1 MAHLEMMHVPYTGG
15 SQALTAVAAGDAQLY
30 FPGLPVC
37 LPLVKAGK
45 VRALAVTSK
54 MRSPALPDVPT
65 MAEAGVPGYETVLW
79 YGIYA
84 PASMPDAVVKRIS
97 ADIHKALQ
105 APDVKEKLSGA
116 GIGVVGDTPEEFQ
129 AFTNS
134 EIARWANIVRERN
147 LKVD

>member
-1 MAHLEMMHVPYTGG
+1 
-15 SQALTAVAAGDAQLY
+15 
-30 FPGLPVC
+30 
-37 LPLVKAGK
+37 
-45 VRALAVTSK
+45 
-54 MRSPALPDVPT
+54 
-65 MAEAGVPGYETVLW
+65 LW

-134 EIARWANIVRERN
+134 EIARWANIVRERT